1 MEVSFSQFAGLVLVS
16 CLAAA
21 ALPCY
26 SQAGN
31 EAEIWAASAA
41 AATTQQ
47 AKRKPTVSFNLTDSE
62 ATLRASLWAAHILKG
77 STPEFITPGDIE
89 KSSGFGITGP
99 FSERSAGL
107 RIELMF

>member
-26 SQAGN
+26 SQADN
-31 EAEIWAASAA
+31 EAEIWAA
-41 AATTQQ
+41 AATIQQ
-47 AKRKPTVSFNLTDSE
+47 AKRKPMVSFNLTDSE